1 MPTDNVDK
9 LSIRPIASNIN
20 TSTYELAKYL
30 TKLSSPL
37 SRSQYTVNSTKHFN
51 KSTKHG
57 KISTGYQMI
66 SFDIMSL
73 FTSILLD
80 KTVKTIL
87 QRNFNRNEIT
97 MEIPEKVMKELL
109 LLCTKEVHFTY
120 SNGIYQ
126 QNDDV
131 AMRSPLGPVL
141 AGIFMADLETS
152 IIPTLGRSLLK

>member
-1 MPTDNVDK
+1 MLTDNADK
-9 LSIRPIASNIN
+9 LSIRSIASNIN

-37 SRSQYTVNSTKHFN
+37 SCSQYTVNSTKHFN

-66 SFDIMSL
+66 SFDIKSL

-141 AGIFMADLETS
+141 AGIFMADLETL